1 MSSNDP
7 AYAAALASQQR
18 GAGYISEQQ
27 DLKATGLFVYSL
39 SDELNDPLNA
49 MGDWALQQAK
59 SAGRG
64 ATNLGNAL
72 LKKIAQNG
80 PQGPYVNPDDLNG
93 PSGGGNGTPPTATAV
108 VTPIPCP
115 AGPGACGMAVTPVVT
130 PVVTPGAPTMSAG
143 GSDDSSGGGSASSSG
158 PQATNNVGFD
168 TSNLESKLSGYLLDP
183 AHPQNQTKANWF
195 SQALGFDQRNWQ
207 DLASQLYFDPA
218 TAVPTKTTQYGQTY
232 EQVIPITGA
241 NGKTID
247 TSFVFMKDN
256 SGTVRLVTGIPAKK

>member
-1 MSSNDP
+1 VQCAAQLSSNDP

-39 SDELNDPLNA
+39 SDALNDPLNA

-93 PSGGGNGTPPTATAV
+93 PSGGVTGRPDCDGCCYADSMSGGPRCLRYGDNASGN
-108 VTPIPCP
+108 
-115 AGPGACGMAVTPVVT
+115 
-130 PVVTPGAPTMSAG
+130 AG
-143 GSDDSSGGGSASSSG
+143 G
-158 PQATNNVGFD
+158 TYNVCG
-168 TSNLESKLSGYLLDP
+168 
-183 AHPQNQTKANWF
+183 
-195 SQALGFDQRNWQ
+195 R
-207 DLASQLYFDPA
+207 
-218 TAVPTKTTQYGQTY
+218 
-232 EQVIPITGA
+232 EQ
-241 NGKTID
+241 
-247 TSFVFMKDN
+247 
-256 SGTVRLVTGIPAKK
+256 

>member
-1 MSSNDP
+1 VQCAAQLSSNDP

-39 SDELNDPLNA
+39 SDALNDPLNA

-93 PSGGGNGTPPTATAV
+93 PSGG
-108 VTPIPCP
+108 
-115 AGPGACGMAVTPVVT
+115 
-130 PVVTPGAPTMSAG
+130 
-143 GSDDSSGGGSASSSG
+143 
-158 PQATNNVGFD
+158 
-168 TSNLESKLSGYLLDP
+168 
-183 AHPQNQTKANWF
+183 
-195 SQALGFDQRNWQ
+195 
-207 DLASQLYFDPA
+207 
-218 TAVPTKTTQYGQTY
+218 
-232 EQVIPITGA
+232 
-241 NGKTID
+241 
-247 TSFVFMKDN
+247 
-256 SGTVRLVTGIPAKK
+256 VTGRPRLRRLLLRRFHVRRAQVLAVWR